1 MRGQIKMKLSA
12 RNQLKG
18 IVKEIKMGAI
28 NAKVTIDINGQM
40 LTSVVTIDAI
50 EDLGIK
56 VGDEVT
62 SVIKSSSVMLMV
74 D

>member
-1 MRGQIKMKLSA
+1 MKLSA

-18 IVKEIKMGAI
+18 IVKEINMGAI

-62 SVIKSSSVMLMV
+62 SLIKSSSVMLMV

>member
-1 MRGQIKMKLSA
+1 MKLSA

-18 IVKEIKMGAI
+18 IVKEIKIGAI
-28 NAKVTIDINGQM
+28 NAKVTIDINGQI

>member
-1 MRGQIKMKLSA
+1 MKLSA

>member
-18 IVKEIKMGAI
+18 IVKEIKIGAI
-28 NAKVTIDINGQM
+28 NAKVTIDINGQI

>member
-1 MRGQIKMKLSA
+1 MKLSA

-62 SVIKSSSVMLMV
+62 SLIKSSSVMLMV